1 MPDTNFSLYDALYD
15 ALHEPIVLAHIAAL
29 IAAMLATYVACY
41 PVVAFVRRGWA
52 IKRGEVVSS
61 LSENAKKLYL
71 EVCLNSSPRTR
82 KPSSTRSTTRAT
94 AAIASSSL
102 PRCSRWSCF
111 P

>member
-1 MPDTNFSLYDALYD
+1 MPDTSVSLYD

-29 IAAMLATYVACY
+29 IAALLATYVACY

-71 EVCLNSSPRTR
+71 EVCLNKQPKDPETEFNA
-82 KPSSTRSTTRAT
+82 STTRAT